1 MLVFMVMIV
10 VMVMLM
16 VVIVFFVIMIMVV
29 VVVMLMIVI
38 MIFVVMVMVVVV
50 MMMLMLMLVFM
61 LVSVHRLVLMILFHH
76 LFQVYFHRVLALDS
90 IQQLRTGQ
98 LRPGG
103 RDQHR
108 FRISLPDDVDAF
120 LHLLVRDAVRVTQDH
135 CHRIFHLIFK
145 EFPEIPGIH
154 LAFLRIHYR
163 GHGVQNDLIIVEF
176 LHRGSDVGQLPDA
189 GGFDQHPVRVILFH
203 DLREGIGEI
212 PSQRAANA
220 PAVDLVDGHFSFL
233 EETAVDPN
241 ISEFVLDENQLFIFI
256 SFFQKFFDQ
265 GRFPCA

>member
-1 MLVFMVMIV
+1 MLVIMVMVMIV

-16 VVIVFFVIMIMVV
+16 IVIVFFVIMIMVV
-29 VVVMLMIVI
+29 VMVMLMLFVI
-38 MIFVVMVMVVVV
+38 MIFVCVVMIVVVV
-50 MMMLMLMLVFM
+50 MMFM

-98 LRPGG
+98 LRPGR

-154 LAFLRIHYR
+154 LAFLRIHDG

-220 PAVDLVDGHFSFL
+220 PAVDLVDGHFPFL
-233 EETAVDPN
+233 EETAVDPYVTK
-241 ISEFVLDENQLFIFI
+241 FVLDKNQLFIFI

-265 GRFPCA
+265 GRLPCA